1 VKDHIKIS
9 GISEGA
15 RGTESG
21 GALPIAAVERDTG
34 LSKDTLRVW
43 ERRYGFP
50 QPVRDAYDERLY
62 PPDQLARLRLIARLL
77 SAGQR
82 PGRVVPLPL
91 AELQQLA
98 QQAAPPDATLPGSP
112 ELQALL
118 TLVRRHEVL
127 ELRRALNQAVLR
139 LGLARFLTEL
149 LAPLNVQVGEAWVRG
164 EIQVFEEHM
173 YTESVVAVLRSAL
186 GSTASMPQPGR
197 PRVLL
202 ATFPQEAHAL
212 GLLMA
217 ETMLALEGCDCI
229 SLGAQTP
236 VAEIVQATQA
246 HRAQIVGLSFSPAF
260 NAQLLLRGLQELR
273 ERLPAAVQIWV
284 GGNHPILQRRAP
296 AGVTPV
302 PRLQDIPRL
311 LALWPG
317 QSDARGTDAG

>member
-1 VKDHIKIS
+1 MPEPTRTA
-9 GISEGA
+9 GPGQ
-15 RGTESG
+15 
-21 GALPIAAVERDTG
+21 ALPIAAVERDTG

-50 QPVRDAYDERLY
+50 QPVRDSYDERLY
-62 PPDQLARLRLIARLL
+62 PPEQLERLRLIARLL
-77 SAGQR
+77 GSGQR

-91 AELQQLA
+91 AELQQLL
-98 QQAAPPDATLPGSP
+98 QQAAPAETGAPAGP

-118 TLVRRHEVL
+118 ALVRRHEVL
-127 ELRRALNQAVLR
+127 ELRRALNQAVMR

-173 YTESVVAVLRSAL
+173 YTESVTAVLRSAM
-186 GSTASMPQPGR
+186 GSTAALPQPQM

-202 ATFPQEAHAL
+202 ATFPQEPHVL

-217 ETMLALEGCDCI
+217 ETMLLLEGCDCV

-236 VAEIVQATQA
+236 LDEIARAVQAHQ
-246 HRAQIVGLSFSPAF
+246 AQIVGLSFSPAF

-273 ERLPAAVQIWV
+273 SRLPAGVQLWA
-284 GGNHPILQRRAP
+284 GGSHPVLQRRAP

-302 PRLQDIPRL
+302 PRLQDIAGL
-311 LALWPG
+311 LAPWRRTP
-317 QSDARGTDAG
+317 SPVPA